1 MTRIANAVSAGSPT
15 PTAARERL
23 QIRAA
28 ATLLRLALGSIAL
41 AHGLLKVFVFT
52 LPGTVAFFVDHGY
65 PGALAYL
72 VTVAEVAGGLG
83 LLAGVLVRWA
93 SLGLAPVFAGAA
105 LTVAPNGWLFD
116 SPGGGGWEFP
126 GLLVLAA
133 LVQALL
139 GPGAWALGPAL
150 ARRIRRVSSAPLATA
165 RA

>member
-1 MTRIANAVSAGSPT
+1 MTRIPNAISAGSPT
-15 PTAARERL
+15 PALARERR
-23 QIRAA
+23 QVRAA

-72 VTVAEVAGGLG
+72 VTAAEVAGGLG

-93 SLGLAPVFAGAA
+93 SLGLVPVFAGAA

-126 GLLVLAA
+126 ALLALAA

-139 GPGAWALGPAL
+139 GPGGWALGPAL
-150 ARRIRRVSSAPLATA
+150 ARRIRRVASAPLATA
-165 RA
+165 GA